1 MNRKVNKRL
10 GLLMV
15 PVLALSL
22 TPHAPAN
29 AAPVAFQQ
37 GANIQWITPGKQD
50 ATDLEALRAKVA
62 KLERELEQAKR
73 ERDAVKGRA
82 DAKRQESERLVAE
95 FERKKEQV
103 KSLDRELEQLRSQ
116 KQAIEKQSTTQTGFS
131 NSKNLSDRDMAIL
144 VSQAVMEMINQYRV
158 ANGVHPLRTHALYN
172 QQAEAWS
179 TQMSK
184 DYKRTR
190 NDDYAFRHSNRDEY
204 GYSGENITMNLP
216 GKPRND
222 KEWAELPVMVF
233 EQWYESPGH
242 NKNMLSTKW
251 QGAGLSVYIDDLDG
265 AWSTNQFFM
274 EEVHHSNGVNF
285 WRQDPVTRDAN
296 KDRRPF
302 YMPDGAMQKL
312 GVNWRP
318 PRDTKGATIDSY
330 LTYQNGRRAVDK
342 SGGLQKG
349 MDERFTGR
357 TNQNAA
363 TLQQQLAETDRKIK
377 SLEAERG
384 RVARERD
391 QTFEAIGKVSDQVW
405 ALLEEQRPYDKK
417 VSDAE
422 KAYREAASELE
433 VQEQLEAWKQGLGG
447 LFPRPTPKPTPT
459 PKPSPTPKQP
469 APPTPKPAPK
479 PSTGSKPEP
488 SKPDNSN
495 GTGTTGTSE
504 REGSSTPGLI
514 AAIVGVLA
522 VGVIGALIA
531 FGNFNVRV
539 TFR

>member
-37 GANIQWITPGKQD
+37 AANIQWITPGTQS

-103 KSLDRELEQLRSQ
+103 KSLDREIEQLRSQ

-179 TQMSK
+179 SQMSR

-190 NDDYAFRHSNRDEY
+190 DLDYAFRHSDENVY
-204 GYSGENITMNLP
+204 GYSSENITMKLP
-216 GKPRND
+216 AKPRND
-222 KEWAELPVMVF
+222 KEWAELPVLVF
-233 EQWYESPGH
+233 NQWYGSPGH

-265 AWSTNQFFM
+265 MWGTNQFFM

-285 WRQDPVTRDAN
+285 WSQDRVTRDAN

-312 GVNWRP
+312 GVNWHP

-330 LTYQNGRRAVDK
+330 SIYQNGRRAVDK

-377 SLEAERG
+377 SLEAERD

-391 QTFEAIGKVSDQVW
+391 QAFDAIGKVSGQIT
-405 ALLEEQRPYDKK
+405 ALMEEQRPYDKK

-433 VQEQLEAWKQGLGG
+433 VQEQLEAWRQGLGG

-469 APPTPKPAPK
+469 APSTPK

-488 SKPDNSN
+488 NNPGDSN
-495 GTGTTGTSE
+495 GTGATGTSE

>member
-1 MNRKVNKRL
+1 MNRKVDKRL

-22 TPHAPAN
+22 TPHAPAK

-37 GANIQWITPGKQD
+37 GANIQWITPGTQS

-73 ERDAVKGRA
+73 ERDAVKGRV
-82 DAKRQESERLVAE
+82 DAKQQDFDKRYAE
-95 FERKKEQV
+95 YERKIDEIQ
-103 KSLDRELEQLRSQ
+103 SLDREIDQLRSQ

-131 NSKNLSDRDMAIL
+131 NSKNLSDSDMALL
-144 VSQAVMEMINQYRV
+144 VSQAVMEMINKYRV
-158 ANGVHPLRTHALYN
+158 ANGVHPLNTHALYN
-172 QQAEAWS
+172 QQAEKWS

-184 DYKRTR
+184 DYARTR
-190 NDDYAFRHSNRDEY
+190 NLDYAFRHSDQNAY
-204 GYSGENITMNLP
+204 GYSGENIWSRT
-216 GKPRND
+216 GERKPRND
-222 KEWAELPVMVF
+222 QEWAQLAVDVF
-233 EQWYESPGH
+233 EGWYESPGH

-265 AWSTNQFFM
+265 AWADNMFFM
-274 EEVHHSNGVNF
+274 EEVNHRNGVTY
-285 WRQDPVTRDAN
+285 WDQDPVTRDAN

-302 YMPDGAMQKL
+302 YMPDGAMRKL
-312 GVNWRP
+312 GVNWTP
-318 PRDTKGATIDSY
+318 PGPNGAVWDPYS
-330 LTYQNGRRAVDK
+330 TYENGRRSVDK
-342 SGGLQKG
+342 SAGLQKK

-363 TLQQQLAETDRKIK
+363 NLREQFAEIDRKIK
-377 SLEAERG
+377 LREADRDRAQREKNQAWD
-384 RVARERD
+384 VA
-391 QTFEAIGKVSDQVW
+391 TNISDQVR
-405 ALLEEQRPYDKK
+405 ALSEEQRPYDKK

-433 VQEQLEAWKQGLGG
+433 VQEQLEAWRQGLGG